1 MTAIFLGSI
10 LPKIRYLPK
19 LEKGNP
25 IFSNSDAFLEK
36 LTANLGGRVAWSN
49 EALLAALD
57 IQAARASPAA
67 IMGKRRET
75 PPTRSGFQ
83 GLVDNSFLD
92 GCSAKLRRVVEA
104 FKTTF
109 SDVKAYL
116 SHHSFHKTM

>member
-1 MTAIFLGSI
+1 MQ
-10 LPKIRYLPK
+10 K
-19 LEKGNP
+19 NDP
-25 IFSNSDAFLEK
+25 IFSNSDGFLEK
-36 LTANLGGRVAWSN
+36 LTANLGGGVAWSN
-49 EALLAALD
+49 ETLLAAQD
-57 IQAARASPAA
+57 IQAVRAPARRDTGAA
-67 IMGKRRET
+67 LGE